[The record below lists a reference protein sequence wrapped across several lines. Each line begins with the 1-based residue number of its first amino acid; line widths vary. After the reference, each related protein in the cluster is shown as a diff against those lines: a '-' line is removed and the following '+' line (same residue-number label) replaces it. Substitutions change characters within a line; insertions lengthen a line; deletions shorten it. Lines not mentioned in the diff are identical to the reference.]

1 MLHVKYLNSRHYGSG
16 EENFHIFH
24 YIFVSKTAKSQCWAN
39 LIPRVM
45 IWTNLVE
52 DHKRMLCAK
61 YLIARHYGFREGDF
75 LRFHYIFLCKTS
87 KPLGEANLTPRVM
100 I

>member
-1 MLHVKYLNSRHYGSG
+1 MLHVKYLNSRHYGPG
-16 EENFHIFH
+16 EEDFHIFH
-24 YIFVSKTAKSQCWAN
+24 YIFLSKTAKPKWGAN

-45 IWTNLVE
+45 IWTNLLK

-61 YLIARHYGFREGDF
+61 YLISRHSGSGEEDF
-75 LRFHYIFLCKTS
+75 LRFLYIFLCKTS
-87 KPLGEANLTPRVM
+87 KPRGRANLTPRVM

>member
-16 EENFHIFH
+16 EEDFHIFH
-24 YIFVSKTAKSQCWAN
+24 YIFLSKTAKPQCGAY

-45 IWTNLVE
+45 IWTNLLD
-52 DHKRMLCAK
+52 DHKSMLRAK
-61 YLIARHYGFREGDF
+61 YLISRHSGSGEEDF

-87 KPLGEANLTPRVM
+87 KHQGRANLTSRVM